1 MGRDLNTGKHDI
13 VAAGVVVTP
22 EREELYAF
30 TDTYMDTG
38 WMLVLKDQT
47 ADGKP
52 NYSNFSEAVKG
63 STVFTTEY
71 GAAGQDELEAIV
83 QSHGNA
89 RMMDSSTPYL
99 EISNVI
105 QGRADAAYDNS
116 RVMQYYI
123 FKNSTDPK
131 TKTYGIMDPNAQ
143 TSYFA
148 FAVKKGNDELLNQLN
163 EGLREMKANGKYDE
177 LRAKWFGE

>member
-1 MGRDLNTGKHDI
+1 MLGACGGDKPAEPTTQTTQTQEAMTDTSADGMKTYRVATLFAFPPFAQDDAKGSAEGFDMDIINHIAETKGFKVTYHMQSWAGILEGLNTGKHDI

-89 RMMDSSTPYL
+89 RMMDSSIP
-99 EISNVI
+99 
-105 QGRADAAYDNS
+105 
-116 RVMQYYI
+116 
-123 FKNSTDPK
+123 
-131 TKTYGIMDPNAQ
+131 
-143 TSYFA
+143 
-148 FAVKKGNDELLNQLN
+148 
-163 EGLREMKANGKYDE
+163 
-177 LRAKWFGE
+177 